1 MVAVYRVKIGRFF
14 NDTHQAWTNT
24 QLMLL
29 LTSHLAGMATHAV
42 SPVKH

>member
-14 NDTHQAWTNT
+14 NDPHQAWTHS

-29 LTSHLAGMATHAV
+29 FTGHLAGMAAHAV
-42 SPVKH
+42 FPVKH